1 MEIWWLR
8 HAMPSVDPDVPSSDW
23 PLSADGL
30 AAAAA
35 LRPLPP
41 PGATLLASPEPKAWQ
56 TLETYAGR
64 TCSRDARLREVD
76 RDEPFGRGFRE
87 RRRAYVDGVDH
98 PGWEPRAA
106 VAARLQAT
114 VDDGLAAAEP
124 DGVLVLGTHGMALT
138 VWLTSV
144 GLLDDPGAFW
154 AGLGFPTLLR
164 LAADPGSAQ
173 PPATRVRWLG

>member
-64 TCSRDARLREVD
+64 TCARDARLREVD
-76 RDEPFGRGFRE
+76 RDEPFGRGSGSGVGRTSTA
-87 RRRAYVDGVDH
+87 RTTRDGSRA
-98 PGWEPRAA
+98 PRSPRAC
-106 VAARLQAT
+106 RPPWT
-114 VDDGLAAAEP
+114 TG
-124 DGVLVLGTHGMALT
+124 
-138 VWLTSV
+138 SRR
-144 GLLDDPGAFW
+144 PGRTACSCS
-154 AGLGFPTLLR
+154 APTAWR
-164 LAADPGSAQ
+164 
-173 PPATRVRWLG
+173 